1 MPSYENS
8 IVIDAALSDVFA
20 YVNEP
25 KTFPDW
31 VHGMIDVRNVIGA
44 GEGQQYEWTFKMV
57 GIQFRG
63 QSVAVNYVQDECA
76 AYQSIGMIES
86 IWTNVV
92 EPLGQKTKLIIKVEY
107 SIPTPVLGKLAEA
120 IMLRRN
126 RRGLDATLLN
136 VKEVLEA

>member
-8 IVIDAALSDVFA
+8 IAIDAGLSDVFA

-25 KTFPDW
+25 KKFPDW
-31 VHGMIDVRNVIGA
+31 VHGMIDVRNVIGS

-63 QSVAVNYVQDECA
+63 QSVAVNYIPDECA

-86 IWTNVV
+86 IWTNIV
-92 EPLGQKTKLIIKVEY
+92 EPLARGTKLTIKLEY

-120 IMLRRN
+120 ITLRRN

-136 VKEVLEA
+136 AKEVLEA

>member
-8 IVIDAALSDVFA
+8 IAIDAGLSDVFA

-25 KTFPDW
+25 KKFPDW
-31 VHGMIDVRNVIGA
+31 VHGMIDVRNVIGS

-86 IWTNVV
+86 IWTNIV
-92 EPLGQKTKLIIKVEY
+92 ESSDGGTKLTIKVDY
-107 SIPTPVLGKLAEA
+107 SIPAPVLGKLAEA
-120 IMLRRN
+120 LTLRRN
-126 RRGLDATLLN
+126 KRGLDATLLN
-136 VKEVLEA
+136 AKEVLEG

>member
-8 IVIDAALSDVFA
+8 IAIDAGLSDVFA

-25 KTFPDW
+25 KKFPDW
-31 VHGMIDVRNVIGA
+31 VHGMIDVRNVIGS

-63 QSVAVNYVQDECA
+63 QSVAVNYIPDECA

-86 IWTNVV
+86 IWTNIV
-92 EPLGQKTKLIIKVEY
+92 EPLDRGTKLTIKLEY

-120 IMLRRN
+120 ITLRRN

-136 VKEVLEA
+136 AKEVLEA

>member
-8 IVIDAALSDVFA
+8 IAIDAGLSDVFA

-25 KTFPDW
+25 KKFPDW
-31 VHGMIDVRNVIGA
+31 VHGMIDVRNVIGS

-57 GIQFRG
+57 GMQFRG
-63 QSVAVNYVQDECA
+63 QSVAVNYIPDECA

-86 IWTNVV
+86 IWTNIV
-92 EPLGQKTKLIIKVEY
+92 EPLDRGTKLTIKLEY

-120 IMLRRN
+120 ITLRRN

-136 VKEVLEA
+136 AKEVLEA